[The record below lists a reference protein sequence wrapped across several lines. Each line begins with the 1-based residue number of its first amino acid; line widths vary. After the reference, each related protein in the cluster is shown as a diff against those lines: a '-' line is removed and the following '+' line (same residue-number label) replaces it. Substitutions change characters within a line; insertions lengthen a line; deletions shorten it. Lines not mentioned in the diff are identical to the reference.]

1 MMGAILMLTALIL
14 VCSLATASDL
24 GDCTRDNALDVV
36 QVPATFASP
45 ATCFMHGQAY
55 VADTSIGRDLAPNEA
70 IKVICVRNPTNRID
84 KAESRP

>member
-1 MMGAILMLTALIL
+1 MLTALIL
-14 VCSLATASDL
+14 VCSLATTSDL

-36 QVPATFASP
+36 QVPASFASP

-70 IKVICVRNPTNRID
+70 IKVICVRNPSNRVD
-84 KAESRP
+84 KAERRP